1 MKHSLTTGLAAT
13 IFAIG
18 LALAPLA
25 HARDIVSD
33 DVVGMVCDEST
44 AGTIAD
50 DGYNVYYCDG
60 RNWIRTGSI

>member
-1 MKHSLTTGLAAT
+1 MKHRITTGLAAT
-13 IFAIG
+13 VFALG
-18 LALAPLA
+18 LVFASAA

-33 DVVGMVCDEST
+33 DVVGNEGT

>member
-13 IFAIG
+13 VFAIG
-18 LALAPLA
+18 LASAAQA
-25 HARDIVSD
+25 HTAIDREDPGMECNEGNA
-33 DVVGMVCDEST
+33 GMV
-44 AGTIAD
+44 AD

>member
-1 MKHSLTTGLAAT
+1 MKHRLTTGLAAT
-13 IFAIG
+13 TFAIA

>member
-1 MKHSLTTGLAAT
+1 MKHRTATGLAAT
-13 IFAIG
+13 VFALG
-18 LALAPLA
+18 LVFASAA
-25 HARDIVSD
+25 HARDTVSD

-60 RNWIRTGSI
+60 RNWIRTGSL

>member
-1 MKHSLTTGLAAT
+1 MKHRLTTGLVAT

-44 AGTIAD
+44 AGTVAD

>member
-1 MKHSLTTGLAAT
+1 MKHRLTTGLVAT

>member
-1 MKHSLTTGLAAT
+1 MKHSLTIGLAAA

-33 DVVGMVCDEST
+33 DVVGLVCDEST

>member
-1 MKHSLTTGLAAT
+1 MKHCLTTGLAAT

>member
-1 MKHSLTTGLAAT
+1 MKHRLTTTFAAS

-18 LALAPLA
+18 LALAGGAQAYSTLGNEDP
-25 HARDIVSD
+25 
-33 DVVGMVCDEST
+33 GMDCDEST

-60 RNWIRTGSI
+60 RRWIRTGSI